1 MRIAEECAAERGSG
15 EAREKVTIDGHDWEG
30 GVFYGSGIES
40 IRIPSTLKMLER
52 RTFYGCES
60 LKSAYIAEGVERV
73 GEECFF
79 ESGIEE
85 IALPGTLAEIC
96 KSAFTK
102 CSCLKTV
109 WVQEGCALDVR
120 KYVGKDVEVRRK

>member
-1 MRIAEECAAERGSG
+1 
-15 EAREKVTIDGHDWEG
+15 
-30 GVFYGSGIES
+30 
-40 IRIPSTLKMLER
+40 MLER
-52 RTFYGCES
+52 RTFYGCEN
-60 LKSAYIAEGVERV
+60 LKSAYIAEGVELV

-102 CSCLKTV
+102 CSCLKTI
-109 WVQEGCALDVR
+109 WVREGCALDVR
-120 KYVGKDVEVRRK
+120 KYVGKDVEVQRRQVSL